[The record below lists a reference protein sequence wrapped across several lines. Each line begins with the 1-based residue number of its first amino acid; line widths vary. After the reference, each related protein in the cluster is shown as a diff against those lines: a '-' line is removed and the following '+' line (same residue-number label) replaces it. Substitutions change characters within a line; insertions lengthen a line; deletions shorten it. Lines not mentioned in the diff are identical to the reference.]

1 MDHATRT
8 VLFIQGGGE
17 GVHDHWDNKLA
28 EGLRN
33 GLGPDYNV
41 LYPRMPNEAD
51 PLYAAWRATLHRKL
65 AALGERAHLVGHSV
79 GATILIKALSEEP
92 PKSTV
97 GGIFLIAA
105 PFVGDG
111 GWKSEDLQLPSELG
125 GRIPGSMPVYFYYG
139 SKDATV
145 PFDHASLYARAIPQA
160 VVRRLVGRDHQL
172 NDDLSEVAADIRRL
186 E

>member
-1 MDHATRT
+1 MDNATRT

-28 EGLRN
+28 ESLRS
-33 GLGPDYNV
+33 GLGPDYSV
-41 LYPRMPNEAD
+41 VYPRMPNEAD
-51 PLYAAWRATLHRKL
+51 PHYAAWKATLHSEL

-92 PKSTV
+92 PKPTS
-97 GGIFLIAA
+97 GGLFLVAA
-105 PFVGDG
+105 PFVGED
-111 GWKSEDLQLPSELG
+111 GWKSEDLELPSELG
-125 GRIPGSMPVYFYYG
+125 ARIPESMPIHFYYG

-145 PFDHASLYARAIPQA
+145 PFDHASLYARAIPHA
-160 VVRRLVGRDHQL
+160 VVRRFAGRDHQL
-172 NDDLSEVAADIRRL
+172 DNDLSEVAADIRRL